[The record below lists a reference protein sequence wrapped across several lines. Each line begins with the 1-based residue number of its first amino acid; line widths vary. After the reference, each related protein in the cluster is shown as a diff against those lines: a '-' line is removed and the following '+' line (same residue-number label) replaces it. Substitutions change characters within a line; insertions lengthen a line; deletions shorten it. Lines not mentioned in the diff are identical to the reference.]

1 MFWSELFR
9 KNCSGIALFERV
21 RDQTPRNLGSFMT
34 LMLRPLLYQA
44 DEKRL
49 DSKAG
54 QKFKQPNEPN
64 FFNVDV
70 R

>member
-1 MFWSELFR
+1 
-9 KNCSGIALFERV
+9 
-21 RDQTPRNLGSFMT
+21 MT
-34 LMLRPLLYQA
+34 LMLRLLSYQA

-49 DSKAG
+49 DSMAG